1 MKDYKNIYSNLFD
14 KFSTLK
20 LKHQL
25 LLLIASLSLGILSAI
40 HLDSVQDRKLAI
52 NGPAYQAIVLQKDLV
67 ADILPPP
74 EYLIE
79 AWQVA
84 LEMVAIKDQPL
95 QPLIDKSKQ
104 LSADFDMRHQFW
116 LEELHVP
123 GLREM
128 MIEDVYNA
136 GAIFLR
142 IRDEQFIPAVRS
154 GKQER
159 IDAALTNMRAAYQE
173 HRLAVDKT
181 VEMANSETARI
192 EAETPLLQRNGQIQT
207 YTITALFIVFTIFV
221 SWLLVSTIRRKL
233 GGEVDEVLEAAHEIA
248 NGAFQSQGKQG
259 NTGKVSVIAALGKAK
274 KTLLEIDNS
283 MAKMETAHA
292 SGKMDVM
299 IDEGKFNG
307 DYRNM
312 VQDINR
318 MVSLHVGVI
327 KKTSTALQEL
337 SKGDFTTKLE
347 TLPGELVAVN
357 ESFNQLNDSV
367 HDLIGELKDMGEAH
381 EQGETDVL
389 LDVSKFNGDFKAVA
403 EAVNAM
409 TSAHVTEKETLIT
422 VMDSLGRGDLTAE
435 LAPMPG
441 KKEAMNKSVDRIR
454 GNLKGIVDSV
464 NWVNAEHEKGN
475 IDMTLRADMFKG
487 QFSVLAD
494 SVNKIVA
501 GHIELN
507 QKAMA
512 VVKAFGEGDFD
523 APLEQFPGKK
533 AFINETIEQVRSN
546 LKALNEDAQL
556 LADAAREGRVS
567 VRADADRHLGDYR
580 KIVDGMNETLDMI
593 VAPISTAKI
602 AAETINTAAKEIA
615 QGNSDLSRRTEEQA
629 ASLEKTTSSMDELSS
644 TVKQNADNAKE
655 ANQLAQ
661 SASDVAQRGGTMVSD
676 VVSTM
681 SAINESSQKI
691 EDIITVIDG
700 IAFQTNILALN
711 AAVEAARAGEQ
722 GRGFAVVAGEVRN
735 LAQRSAGAAKEIKEL
750 ITDSVSKTSEG
761 TKQVQT
767 AGETMQEIVTSVKHV
782 SDIIGEIA
790 SASSEQSTG
799 ISQINEAVIKMD
811 DTTQQNTALV
821 EEAAA
826 AAESMMEQADELMK
840 TMSVFSIDNG
850 QHGSKKVSKAD
861 FSAGTKASKKAK
873 ERPAKAVDVVAK
885 RTGTNDS
892 DWEEF

>member
-1 MKDYKNIYSNLFD
+1 LKALKVNRRDYLLELWKVVKMRAEKLDNGFINKRDANADRLMGKTLLGLQLVSMAIAATNGSWFASLTVGLLALALPWFFIMTKPGFLVTRVSVAISFMIFSALAIQQTRGMSEAHFSIFILLAFLMYYRDWKPIVAGAATIAVHHVVFNALQSPGSGWFVFAQGADYSLLVIHALAVIFEAALLGVMAKNLGREADMIGGEPSEVVDIARRVARGDLALDIQTSANDETSVKAALQ
-14 KFSTLK
+14 TMVNK
-20 LKHQL
+20 LKSLTSEMALMSTAHEKGDSELKIDATQYQGAYKEVADGVNNMVTDYVSLTQKTMSVVKAFGDGDFDAQL
-25 LLLIASLSLGILSAI
+25 EKFPGKKVFINETVEQVRSNIKTFIADMGNMSNEHDQGQIDVR
-40 HLDSVQDRKLAI
+40 LDESKFQ
-52 NGPAYQAIVLQKDLV
+52 GAYQA
-67 ADILPPP
+67 
-74 EYLIE
+74 
-79 AWQVA
+79 
-84 LEMVAIKDQPL
+84 
-95 QPLIDKSKQ
+95 
-104 LSADFDMRHQFW
+104 
-116 LEELHVP
+116 
-123 GLREM
+123 
-128 MIEDVYNA
+128 
-136 GAIFLR
+136 
-142 IRDEQFIPAVRS
+142 
-154 GKQER
+154 
-159 IDAALTNMRAAYQE
+159 
-173 HRLAVDKT
+173 
-181 VEMANSETARI
+181 MAH
-192 EAETPLLQRNGQIQT
+192 G
-207 YTITALFIVFTIFV
+207 
-221 SWLLVSTIRRKL
+221 
-233 GGEVDEVLEAAHEIA
+233 
-248 NGAFQSQGKQG
+248 
-259 NTGKVSVIAALGKAK
+259 
-274 KTLLEIDNS
+274 
-283 MAKMETAHA
+283 
-292 SGKMDVM
+292 
-299 IDEGKFNG
+299 
-307 DYRNM
+307 
-312 VQDINR
+312 
-318 MVSLHVGVI
+318 
-327 KKTSTALQEL
+327 
-337 SKGDFTTKLE
+337 
-347 TLPGELVAVN
+347 
-357 ESFNQLNDSV
+357 
-367 HDLIGELKDMGEAH
+367 
-381 EQGETDVL
+381 
-389 LDVSKFNGDFKAVA
+389 
-403 EAVNAM
+403 VNAM
-409 TSAHVTEKETLIT
+409 VGAHVQEKEEVTQ
-422 VMDSLGRGDLTAE
+422 VMRALGDGNFDVE
-435 LAPMPG
+435 IQQYPG
-441 KKEAMNKSVDRIR
+441 QKAGINTNLDRLK
-454 GNLKGIVDSV
+454 GKLKGITDSV

-487 QFSVLAD
+487 QFAVLAE
-494 SVNKIVA
+494 SVNTIVA

-507 QKAMA
+507 QKAMG
-512 VVKAFGEGDFD
+512 VVKEFGEGDFD

-790 SASSEQSTG
+790 SASSEQSVG

-840 TMSVFSIDNG
+840 TMSVFSIENG
-850 QHGSKKVSKAD
+850 QHQPRAKLKVA
-861 FSAGTKASKKAK
+861 
-873 ERPAKAVDVVAK
+873 
-885 RTGTNDS
+885 
-892 DWEEF
+892 